1 MPRSAPDPFHDPGPG
16 HHEDAVPPLVVP
28 LSARGVLGPALSVLP
43 EDIVLRGDT
52 PDHVRGPALPHLVDA
67 SVQHRPHLPANANPA
82 LVARSVIAVAL
93 LLVGGG
99 TRQVIVPGRVV
110 GVLAMGQV
118 GVVGVLPLHG
128 AESRT
133 SPYLPRRRIGGTKE
147 ARATAAAALAANLLV
162 MEIAWALIVG
172 A

>member
-1 MPRSAPDPFHDPGPG
+1 MA
-16 HHEDAVPPLVVP
+16 P
-28 LSARGVLGPALSVLP
+28 LSARGVPGPALSVLP

-52 PDHVRGPALPHLVDA
+52 LGHDRGPALPHLVDD
-67 SVQHRPHLPANANPA
+67 SVQPRPHLPANVS
-82 LVARSVIAVAL
+82 LVLAARSAIAVAL

-99 TRQVIVPGRVV
+99 TRQLIVPGRVV
-110 GVLAMGQV
+110 EALATGQV

-133 SPYLPRRRIGGTKE
+133 SQNPLHRRIGGAGE
-147 ARATAAAALAANLLV
+147 ARAIAAAALAANPPV
-162 MEIAWALIVG
+162 METAWMLIVG